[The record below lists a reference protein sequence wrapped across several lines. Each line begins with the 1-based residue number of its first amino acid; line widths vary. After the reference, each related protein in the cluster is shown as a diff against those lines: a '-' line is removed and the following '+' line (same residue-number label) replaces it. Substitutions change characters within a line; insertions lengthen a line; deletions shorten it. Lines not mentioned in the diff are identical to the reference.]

1 MKYGEY
7 IMLTNGLSPKF
18 NSESRPQTQTESQ
31 AYCETH
37 GPVPMSHTCAKVA
50 EFVRIRTH
58 SNGI

>member
-1 MKYGEY
+1 
-7 IMLTNGLSPKF
+7 MLTNGLSPKF
-18 NSESRPQTQTESQ
+18 NSESRPQTQTQTESQ